1 MKKASSVSEARMT
14 VSVDVAAFLDS
25 TTPPP
30 SLRSIMALEDAK
42 TLAGYVSGGT
52 GVLIALSVSVA

>member
-1 MKKASSVSEARMT
+1 MT